1 MYHQALTNCTDVEK
15 TRERRERAGNDKAR
29 ETERVK
35 AREERAKKWKKKK
48 KKKRRGEFWGQEMNG
63 V

>member
-1 MYHQALTNCTDVEK
+1 VEK
-15 TRERRERAGNDKAR
+15 TRERRESAQETTKGEQPR
-29 ETERVK
+29 ER
-35 AREERAKKWKKKK
+35 RQEEGRAKKW